1 MPWDDRN
8 LAYTVGPRYRSVQPC
23 AVPREKITPLYR
35 RVAADEPDEA
45 ERKRILFDS
54 AHSWSDHAG
63 GLKGGTCT
71 RCGKTLSEARKPEP
85 PPGSSAHLERAL
97 STGE

>member
-8 LAYTVGPRYRSVQPC
+8 LAYTVGPRYRPMQPC
-23 AVPREKITPLYR
+23 PVQRWLTYIGPWWFEEGPPRPEDVLNRYHDWTDGTGR
-35 RVAADEPDEA
+35 CRFC
-45 ERKRILFDS
+45 RK
-54 AHSWSDHAG
+54 
-63 GLKGGTCT
+63 T
-71 RCGKTLSEARKPEP
+71 RDEARKPEP